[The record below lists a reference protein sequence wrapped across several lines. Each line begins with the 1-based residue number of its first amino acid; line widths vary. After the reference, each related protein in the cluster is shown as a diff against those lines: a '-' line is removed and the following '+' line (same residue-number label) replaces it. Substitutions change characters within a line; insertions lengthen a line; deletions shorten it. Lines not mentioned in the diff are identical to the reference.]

1 MPSANRDLDRARQ
14 IVLDELRGRP
24 AKVYL
29 FGSWARN
36 EARLYSD
43 IDIGILPA
51 EPLPPELL
59 LDLADKLDQSEVLY
73 PVDLVDLSTA
83 PASLRDRVLAEG
95 VLWTG

>member
-1 MPSANRDLDRARQ
+1 MATAGGDLERVRQ
-14 IVLDELRGRP
+14 IVLGELGRRS

-36 EARLYSD
+36 EARRYSD
-43 IDIGILPA
+43 IDVGILPA
-51 EPLPPELL
+51 EPLPPELM

-73 PVDLVDLSTA
+73 TVDLVDLSTA

-95 VLWTG
+95 ILWNG